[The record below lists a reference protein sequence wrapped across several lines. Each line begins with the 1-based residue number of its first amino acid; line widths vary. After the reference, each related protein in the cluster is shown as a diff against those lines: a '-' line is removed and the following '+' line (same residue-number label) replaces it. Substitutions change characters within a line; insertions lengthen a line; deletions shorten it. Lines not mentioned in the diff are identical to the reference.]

1 MRLCWGKLVFTEDV
15 KVRPVGINI
24 ATLLHNTLSSA
35 GVDRDL
41 DDLNLNIFVCV
52 A

>member
-24 ATLLHNTLSSA
+24 DTLLHNTLSA
-35 GVDRDL
+35 GVDRDP
-41 DDLNLNIFVCV
+41 DDLNLNIFVCGTR
-52 A
+52 